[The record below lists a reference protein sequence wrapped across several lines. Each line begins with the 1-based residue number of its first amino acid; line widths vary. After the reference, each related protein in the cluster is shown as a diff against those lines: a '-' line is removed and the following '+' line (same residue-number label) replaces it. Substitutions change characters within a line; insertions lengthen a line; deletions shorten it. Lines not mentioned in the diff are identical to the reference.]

1 MQPRRHGM
9 TLIELLVVIAII
21 GILAGL
27 LLPAI
32 LQARSGGR
40 KAQCASNLKQ
50 LAQAVQTFHHR
61 HDCLPVY
68 WGPMKGGGGQ
78 KFGGWLLHILPDMDQ
93 QSYYDLVPASTTS
106 GSTWGVTKTD
116 YVSFSPPRWLP
127 AIPASPDFVEGTW
140 QYVAVGTAVVNGA
153 STTLYEW
160 QFVGRVGDPGLPA
173 REDKITKHTYGW
185 IPTSSAGVAAEY
197 LNLARQS
204 TLPCLTDADDPGQ
217 VRSQAIPVS
226 AGTTSLDNMQ
236 LTNYMANAHVF
247 TKFNGPRTTGISAVA
262 GLFPAPL
269 YRTTG
274 TAPSVTSPWHHG
286 ISTTTGPIGRSF
298 TNVTDG
304 LTNTILFGEGMR
316 QCDNVAQYR
325 AAFFPSGNPM
335 NEHGF
340 GIECQWRKPDGTIQP
355 ASSSLPSYGNT
366 LMFQSLPD
374 LKMANP
380 LRLQTLHGPY
390 LMVAMCDG
398 SVRAISSLVSRREPV
413 AANACGR
420 ENFGSVYYNSSSRGG
435 NASPTPNSPVGDGI
449 WDMLMVP
456 ADPPGNVLANTG
468 EVGREK

>member
-1 MQPRRHGM
+1 MQPRRQGM

-32 LQARSGGR
+32 LNARSASR

-78 KFGGWLLHILPDMDQ
+78 KFGGWLLHLLPDMEQ
-93 QSYYDLVPASTTS
+93 QAFYDMVPASTTS
-106 GSTWGVTKTD
+106 GTILGVTSTT
-116 YVSFSPPRWLP
+116 YVSFTPPRWLP
-127 AIPASPDFVEGTW
+127 AIPPSPDFQEGTW
-140 QYVAVGTAVVNGA
+140 QHVAVGTGYVNGVA
-153 STTLYEW
+153 TTLYEW
-160 QFVGRVGDPGLPA
+160 QLVGRVGDPGLPA
-173 REDKITKHTYGW
+173 REDKITKHTFGA
-185 IPTSSAGVAAEY
+185 IPVTSAGVAAQY
-197 LNLARQS
+197 LPLARQA

-217 VRSQAIPVS
+217 MRSQAIPVS

-247 TKFNGPRTTGISAVA
+247 TKFNGSRMTTGSNA
-262 GLFPAPL
+262 GLFPSPL
-269 YRTTG
+269 YQTTG
-274 TAPSVTSPWHHG
+274 TTPTITSPWYHNDL
-286 ISTTTGPIGRSF
+286 SRTTGPIGRSF
-298 TNVTDG
+298 TNVVDG

-316 QCDNVAQYR
+316 QSDNLAQYR
-325 AAFFPSGNPM
+325 AAFFPSNNPM

-340 GIECQWRKPDGTIQP
+340 GIECSWRNAAGMLQP
-355 ASSSLPSYGNT
+355 FNQAYGNT
-366 LMFQSLPD
+366 LMFQTLPN

-420 ENFGSVYYNSSSRGG
+420 ENFGTKFYEASSRGG
-435 NASPTPNSPVGDGI
+435 IASPNANSPFGDGL

-456 ADPPGNVLANTG
+456 ADPQGNVLANTG
-468 EVGREK
+468 EIGREK

>member
-32 LQARSGGR
+32 LNARSASR
-40 KAQCASNLKQ
+40 KAQCGSNLKQ

-61 HDCLPVY
+61 NECLPVY

-78 KFGGWLLHILPDMDQ
+78 KFGGWLLHLLPDMEQ
-93 QSYYDLVPASTTS
+93 QAFYDMVPASTTS
-106 GSTWGVTKTD
+106 GSTWGVTSTT

-127 AIPASPDFVEGTW
+127 AIPPSPDFQEGTW
-140 QYVAVGTAVVNGA
+140 QYVAVGQAFLNGV

-160 QFVGRVGDPGLPA
+160 QLVGRVGDPGVGA
-173 REDKITKHTYGW
+173 REDKITRNTYGW
-185 IPTSSAGVAAEY
+185 IPTSSAGVAAAY
-197 LNLARQS
+197 LPLARQA

-217 VRSQAIPVS
+217 LRSQAITVTS
-226 AGTTSLDNMQ
+226 DTTSLDNMQ

-247 TKFNGPRTTGISAVA
+247 TKFNGSRISGTSALA
-262 GLFPAPL
+262 GLFPSPF
-269 YRTTG
+269 YQTTG
-274 TAPSVTSPWHHG
+274 TNPTITSPWHHG
-286 ISTTTGPIGRSF
+286 LATTTGPIGRSF
-298 TNVTDG
+298 TNVVDG
-304 LTNTILFGEGMR
+304 LTNTVLFGEGMR
-316 QCDNVAQYR
+316 QCDNIAQYR

-340 GIECQWRKPDGTIQP
+340 GIECQWRNAAGMLQ
-355 ASSSLPSYGNT
+355 SFNQSYGNT
-366 LMFQSLPD
+366 LMFQTLPD

-420 ENFGSVYYNSSSRGG
+420 ENFGTKFYEASSRGG
-435 NASPTPNSPVGDGI
+435 NASPNANSPVGDGI
-449 WDMLMVP
+449 WDMLLVP

-468 EVGREK
+468 EIGREK

>member
-61 HDCLPVY
+61 HECLPVY

-78 KFGGWLLHILPDMDQ
+78 KFGGWLFHILPDMDQ
-93 QSYYDLVPASTTS
+93 QAYYDRVPASTTS
-106 GSTWGVTKTD
+106 GSTWGVTSTT

-140 QYVAVGTAVVNGA
+140 QYVAIGTGWVNGA
-153 STTLYEW
+153 SQTLYEW
-160 QFVGRVGDPGLPA
+160 RFEGRVGDPGLPA
-173 REDKITKHTYGW
+173 REDKITRHTYGW

-217 VRSQAIPVS
+217 VRSQAIPLA

-247 TKFNGPRTTGISAVA
+247 TKFSSSRITTGSTA
-262 GLFPAPL
+262 GLFRGPL
-269 YRTTG
+269 FRTTG
-274 TAPSVTSPWHHG
+274 TAPTTSSPWFQQNA
-286 ISTTTGPIGRSF
+286 TTTGPIGRSF

-316 QCDNVAQYR
+316 QCDNIAQYR

-340 GIECQWRKPDGTIQP
+340 GIECQWRTNTGLL
-355 ASSSLPSYGNT
+355 ASPQQEAFGNT